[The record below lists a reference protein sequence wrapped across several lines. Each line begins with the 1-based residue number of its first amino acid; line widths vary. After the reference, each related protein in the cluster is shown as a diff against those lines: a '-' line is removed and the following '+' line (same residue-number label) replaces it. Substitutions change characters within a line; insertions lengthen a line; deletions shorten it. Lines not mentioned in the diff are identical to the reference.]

1 MRAVTMGARSRNGDF
16 TAADRVFRSLLQ
28 VSFGAAWLLSACT
41 SLNPA
46 RFTDAAVDGGQDRPP
61 AADVAQEAKADVA
74 GGAPDGAAD
83 TAKMPDAPVTTD
95 AGDGSADT
103 GDAPQMPPPT
113 DGRVDIAPDVAPDA
127 VGCGRYTRGPKMVA
141 VPSGCIDST
150 EVTQAQYQIFLDAKG
165 TDVSG
170 QGPEC
175 IWNATYGA
183 ALMCGFDPVGHANFP
198 VNGVDWCDATAYCK
212 WAGKR
217 LCGHVGGGGLI
228 ETDNYPPTTG
238 NMQPDLSRA
247 DISEWTAACSQG
259 GVRPY
264 PYGGSFMPMACNGGE
279 SMQTHA
285 IVEVATT
292 PGCVGG
298 YPGLFDMAGNVHEW
312 EDACLP
318 LNGNPPGET
327 DKCWFRGGSYH
338 DLLNSCST
346 AFQVARDYVDQDC
359 DIGFRCCADP

>member
-1 MRAVTMGARSRNGDF
+1 MYNSRVKIGSRSRIGDF
-16 TAADRVFRSLLQ
+16 GRISL
-28 VSFGAAWLLSACT
+28 GTAWLLCACT

-46 RFTDAAVDGGQDRPP
+46 RFGVDAAAEVGEDRPAADISEARADVTEARADVPGDIPAAVDVAEAGVDVPP
-61 AADVAQEAKADVA
+61 DLS
-74 GGAPDGAAD
+74 
-83 TAKMPDAPVTTD
+83 PDA
-95 AGDGSADT
+95 G
-103 GDAPQMPPPT
+103 
-113 DGRVDIAPDVAPDA
+113 
-127 VGCGRYTRGPKMVA
+127 GCGRFTRGPKMVA
-141 VPSGCIDST
+141 VPNGCIDST

-165 TDVSG
+165 TDMSG

-175 IWNATYGA
+175 TWNATYGA

-228 ETDNYPPTTG
+228 ETNNYPPSTG
-238 NMQPDLSRA
+238 NMQPDLSRS

-259 GVRPY
+259 GVRPF
-264 PYGGSFMPMACNGGE
+264 PYAGSFMGEACNGGE
-279 SMQTHA
+279 HTGTRA
-285 IVEVATT
+285 IVEVGTT

-312 EDACLP
+312 EDACAP
-318 LNGNPPGET
+318 LNGNPPGAT
-327 DKCWFRGGSYH
+327 DGCWFRGGSYH
-338 DLLNSCST
+338 DPGDSCT
-346 AFQVARDYVDQDC
+346 MAFQTPRNYVDQDC